1 MFKTDQVLVGLNR
14 MTHLARLEVFEGLN
28 EQQSEELANLS
39 FTLSDVQHNPTFD
52 MHPQTFDYG
61 MDKAKAEEP
70 VSAVREIS
78 SMIEAY
84 RYTDHRQLNHNVI
97 IHASEIIRKINAP
110 GVTQSDADAAIIRM
124 SQQFSSSSIH
134 PFLSSIGSF
143 YTVYPLPTNIPQRDE
158 LKKWAEQFYDHPSI
172 ERLNKLHKT
181 LEDEDVLGTE
191 FVPFYENNFS
201 KLHDKICGILW
212 SINSATLLIHFAAG
226 VLSKGFLD
234 TVKDALDEDHL
245 ALPDLSKYQ
254 KDIYNDV
261 VKLSEARCNENV
273 VDLRCILLLNI
284 LDAFMEVTN
293 EK

>member
-39 FTLSDVQHNPTFD
+39 FTLSDVQHTQVFD
-52 MHPQTFDYG
+52 MHPEMFDYG
-61 MDKAKAEEP
+61 MQKTKVDEP
-70 VSAVREIS
+70 VSDIREIS
-78 SMIEAY
+78 TMIEAQ
-84 RYTDHRQLNHNVI
+84 RYTDHRQLDHSVLI
-97 IHASEIIRKINAP
+97 SASAIIRKINGP
-110 GVTQSDADAAIIRM
+110 SITQSDADAAVIRM

-201 KLHDKICGILW
+201 KLHDKICGVLW
-212 SINSATLLIHFAAG
+212 SINSATLLIHFTAG

-261 VKLSEARCNENV
+261 VKLSEAHCNENV
-273 VDLRCILLLNI
+273 IDLRCILLLNI